1 MTVCARTLLSH
12 SHAECY
18 LVSGPTIVLFLTKA
32 AGTGPLSVAVCK
44 GGVPTD
50 LRSRRPMPGA
60 GLLTVSS
67 DDSDRSVSEP
77 RNPAVLWAQQW
88 PDCPLAQHLNTA
100 HSRSRHST
108 ACQLYAAF
116 KGIYSVRR
124 TYIASVTA
132 DFLKWIENSWWCLRS
147 ASRRL
152 NLVPTTGKQ
161 GGRCYNIPSSEPDVY
176 VHVHL
181 SLQLVLVSFLTC

>member
-1 MTVCARTLLSH
+1 MCTHITESFTCRVLLGFWANH
-12 SHAECY
+12 R
-18 LVSGPTIVLFLTKA
+18 PLFNKSSTNWTSFCRRVQ
-32 AGTGPLSVAVCK
+32 G

-77 RNPAVLWAQQW
+77 KNPAVLWAQQW

-124 TYIASVTA
+124 TYISSVTA
-132 DFLKWIENSWWCLRS
+132 DFLKWIENSWWCLCS

-181 SLQLVLVSFLTC
+181 CLQLVLVSFLTC